1 MHTYIYDL
9 GVDFLTFYPFFP
21 SLHEYII
28 EEDVDGTKDN
38 VYLPLHLYIIYV
50 CVYVNKY
57 V

>member
-21 SLHEYII
+21 SRHEYII